1 MQCPQ
6 LRLGA
11 GRIDMTTPIEITLYN
26 KDSEPAGTYS
36 QSVITF
42 DMLMR
47 ASKLEEMLEDQ
58 PEGKKKMW
66 WWLPWVKEKNEY
78 EKQINLLMT
87 FVADFFANQFTPKQ
101 LRKGADVAEVMSVVR
116 AIMARANQIVETN
129 PTKPPRPHR

>member
-1 MQCPQ
+1 
-6 LRLGA
+6 
-11 GRIDMTTPIEITLYN
+11 MTTPIEITLYN

-87 FVADFFANQFTPKQ
+87 FVADFFANQFHFH
-101 LRKGADVAEVMSVVR
+101 A
-116 AIMARANQIVETN
+116 
-129 PTKPPRPHR
+129 